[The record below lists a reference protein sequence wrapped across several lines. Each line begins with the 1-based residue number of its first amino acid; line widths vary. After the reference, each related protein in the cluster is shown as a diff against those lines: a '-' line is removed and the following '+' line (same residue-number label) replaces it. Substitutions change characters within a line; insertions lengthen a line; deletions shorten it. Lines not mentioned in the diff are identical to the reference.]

1 VRPGRAVNHSPPSSA
16 AVMEE
21 QSYTSTHPLG
31 HTGPVTGSLYPFFFT
46 LRRYSLFL
54 SKFKRIIHKTEDEMC
69 TPVRTGLP
77 LFPICIL
84 YGLAT
89 ALLTDVHLLHTLTRV
104 FRSPPGYRYH
114 KATPFY
120 YLRKYTSY
128 PKNSENANT
137 CWRLSSCVFSPLEPM
152 HHRVRNSTFCPHSA
166 L

>member
-84 YGLAT
+84 YGLAYCT
-89 ALLTDVHLLHTLTRV
+89 ADRCPFTAYTNESFPKPTRLQI
-104 FRSPPGYRYH
+104 SQ
-114 KATPFY
+114 
-120 YLRKYTSY
+120 SY
-128 PKNSENANT
+128 PLLLPSEIHIISKKFRKCKHMLA
-137 CWRLSSCVFSPLEPM
+137 P
-152 HHRVRNSTFCPHSA
+152 
-166 L
+166 